1 MSSYNFIMERIKRL
15 DITPAQLALDPY
27 SASAVI
33 TDVNTGDVLALVT
46 YPGYDNNMMA
56 NGVNAEYYSKL
67 LNDLSRPLNNYATTQ
82 LTAPG
87 STFKMVSATAGL
99 MEGAITPYTTYT
111 CNGIFE
117 KIDPPPTCWIY
128 SGRHG
133 ALNVVEGIRHSCDV
147 FFYELGYRLGTVGD
161 AYSSDAGLSVLEKYA
176 DLYGLTELSG
186 IEMEESAPI
195 VSTEDAVRSAI
206 GQGSNGFTTA
216 GLAMYLTTVANSGTC
231 YDLTLIDKITD
242 HSGVLMEDR
251 KANIRNTI
259 EMDQENWDAI
269 HSGMRQVIENR
280 ADYSDLDIRV
290 AGKTGTAEENAN
302 RGNHALFA
310 CYAPYEEPEI
320 AVVTRIA
327 FGYTANYAAKTTKD
341 ILEYYY
347 GLKDEDALITGEAA
361 LMTGS
366 MVSGD

>member
-1 MSSYNFIMERIKRL
+1 
-15 DITPAQLALDPY
+15 
-27 SASAVI
+27 
-33 TDVNTGDVLALVT
+33 
-46 YPGYDNNMMA
+46 
-56 NGVNAEYYSKL
+56 
-67 LNDLSRPLNNYATTQ
+67 
-82 LTAPG
+82 
-87 STFKMVSATAGL
+87 
-99 MEGAITPYTTYT
+99 
-111 CNGIFE
+111 
-117 KIDPPPTCWIY
+117 
-128 SGRHG
+128 
-133 ALNVVEGIRHSCDV
+133 
-147 FFYELGYRLGTVGD
+147 
-161 AYSSDAGLSVLEKYA
+161 
-176 DLYGLTELSG
+176 
-186 IEMEESAPI
+186 
-195 VSTEDAVRSAI
+195 
-206 GQGSNGFTTA
+206 
-216 GLAMYLTTVANSGTC
+216 
-231 YDLTLIDKITD
+231 
-242 HSGVLMEDR
+242 MEDR